1 MQPNLNKLRL
11 SIYAVFTLGALLI
24 LVDFICPG
32 KIINDEI
39 VSVSKERQQYFN
51 AAGNYHYSYKISTTE
66 HEFIVAE
73 NFIEPELINKNIEYS
88 ISRIFKEVNWYKLL
102 SSQKKS
108 FSSLRVASG
117 FVLPLLLIISIF
129 IAFRY
134 KKKIGLLIF
143 ILQVLLLADFIFL
156 IL

>member
-39 VSVSKERQQYFN
+39 VGVSREQQQYFN
-51 AAGNYHYSYKISTTE
+51 AAGNYHYSYKISTNE
-66 HEFIVAE
+66 HTFIVAE
-73 NFIEPELINKNIEYS
+73 DFIEPELINKKIEYS
-88 ISRIFKEVNWYKLL
+88 ISRIFKEVNWCKLL

-117 FVLPLLLIISIF
+117 CVVPLLLIISIF

-134 KKKIGLLIF
+134 EKKIGLLIF
-143 ILQVLLLADFIFL
+143 IFQVLLLADFIFL
-156 IL
+156 LL

>member
-1 MQPNLNKLRL
+1 MHPKLNKLRL
-11 SIYAVFTLGALLI
+11 STYAVFTVGALII
-24 LVDFICPG
+24 LVDFVYPG
-32 KIINDEI
+32 RIINDEI
-39 VSVSKERQQYFN
+39 INLRKERQQYFN
-51 AAGNYHYSYKISTTE
+51 AAKNYHYSYKISTNQ

-73 NFIEPELINKNIEYS
+73 DFIEPKLINKKIEYS
-88 ISRIFKEVNWYKLL
+88 ISPIFKEVNWYKLL

-108 FSSLRVASG
+108 FSSLRIASG
-117 FVLPLLLIISIF
+117 FVLPLLLVISIF
-129 IAFRY
+129 VAFRY

>member
-1 MQPNLNKLRL
+1 MYQKFNKLRL
-11 SIYAVFTLGALLI
+11 SAYAFFTLGAIII
-24 LVDFICPG
+24 LVDFISPG
-32 KIINDEI
+32 RVINDEI
-39 VSVSKERQQYFN
+39 IDLNRERQQYFN
-51 AAGNYHYSYKISTTE
+51 AAGNYHYSYTILTNK

-73 NFIEPELINKNIEYS
+73 KFIEPELINKKIEYS
-88 ISRIFKEVNWYKLL
+88 VSPIFQEVNWYKSL

-129 IAFRY
+129 VAYRY

>member
-1 MQPNLNKLRL
+1 MLKFNKLRL
-11 SIYAVFTLGALLI
+11 SAYAFFTLGAIII
-24 LVDFICPG
+24 LVDFISPG
-32 KIINDEI
+32 RVINDEI
-39 VSVSKERQQYFN
+39 IDLNRERQQYFN
-51 AAGNYHYSYKISTTE
+51 AAGNYHYSYTISTNK

-73 NFIEPELINKNIEYS
+73 KFIEPELINKKIEYS
-88 ISRIFKEVNWYKLL
+88 ISRIFQEVNWYKLL

-129 IAFRY
+129 VAYRY

>member
-1 MQPNLNKLRL
+1 MYQKFNKLRL
-11 SIYAVFTLGALLI
+11 SAYAFFTLGAFII
-24 LVDFICPG
+24 LFDFVYPG
-32 KIINDEI
+32 RILNDEI
-39 VSVSKERQQYFN
+39 IDLSRERQQYYN
-51 AAGNYHYSYKISTTE
+51 ASGNYHYSYIISTNG

-73 NFIEPELINKNIEYS
+73 NFIKPELINKKIEYS

-102 SSQKKS
+102 SSKKKS

-129 IAFRY
+129 VAYRY

-143 ILQVLLLADFIFL
+143 ILQVLFLADFIFL

>member
-1 MQPNLNKLRL
+1 MHPKLNKLRL
-11 SIYAVFTLGALLI
+11 STYAVFTLGALLI
-24 LVDFICPG
+24 FVDFVSPG
-32 KIINDEI
+32 RRINDKIINLK
-39 VSVSKERQQYFN
+39 KERQQYFN
-51 AAGNYHYSYKISTTE
+51 AARNYHYSYKISTNE

-73 NFIEPELINKNIEYS
+73 DFIEPKLINKKIQYS

-102 SSQKKS
+102 SSQKRS
-108 FSSLRVASG
+108 FSSLRVVSG
-117 FVLPLLLIISIF
+117 CLVPLLLIIAIF
-129 IAFRY
+129 VAYKY